1 MASVKEAKEAE
12 EVKEV
17 KDRNRSGPVRN
28 YTNLLVYKQAYRLT
42 LQVSTFSNTM
52 PREEQFELGRQL
64 RRSSRSVG
72 ANVVEGCTKRVSP
85 AEFRRHLVIAAGE
98 VAETKYWLELAA
110 DEGFV
115 VRHTTADCL
124 VKEYSKLGFMIHNL
138 WKEWRKLQGGIG
150 FYPLTPLRHLPPLPH
165 K

>member
-1 MASVKEAKEAE
+1 MATSRDVKEVK

-17 KDRNRSGPVRN
+17 KDRNGNDPVRN
-28 YTNLLVYKQAYRLT
+28 YTDLLAYKQAYRLT
-42 LQVSTFSNTM
+42 LRVSVFSKTM

-72 ANVVEGCTKRVSP
+72 ANIVEGWSKRVSP
-85 AEFRRHLVIAAGE
+85 AEFKRHLVMAAGE

-115 VRHTTADCL
+115 VRHTAESL
-124 VKEYSKLGFMIHNL
+124 IGEYSKLGSMIHNL
-138 WKEWRKLQGGIG
+138 WKEWRKL
-150 FYPLTPLRHLPPLPH
+150 
-165 K
+165 

>member
-1 MASVKEAKEAE
+1 MAGARDVKEVE

-17 KDRNRSGPVRN
+17 KDRNRAAPVKN
-28 YTNLLVYKQAYRLT
+28 YADLLIYKQAYRLT
-42 LQVSTFSNTM
+42 LRVSAFSKTM

-72 ANVVEGCTKRVSP
+72 ANIVEGWTKRVSP
-85 AEFRRHLVIAAGE
+85 AEFKRHLVIAAGE

-115 VRHTTADCL
+115 VRHTAESL
-124 VKEYSKLGFMIHNL
+124 VGEYSKLGFMIHNL
-138 WKEWRKLQGGIG
+138 WKEWRKL
-150 FYPLTPLRHLPPLPH
+150 
-165 K
+165 

>member
-1 MASVKEAKEAE
+1 MAGTKEVKEAE
-12 EVKEV
+12 EVKEA
-17 KDRNRSGPVRN
+17 KDRDRSGPVKN
-28 YTNLLVYKQAYRLT
+28 YTDLLVYKQAYRLT
-42 LQVSTFSNTM
+42 LRVSTFSKTM

-72 ANVVEGCTKRVSP
+72 ANVVEGWTKRVSP
-85 AEFRRHLVIAAGE
+85 AEFKRHLAIAAGE

-115 VRHTTADCL
+115 LRHTAESL

-138 WKEWRKLQGGIG
+138 WKEWRKL
-150 FYPLTPLRHLPPLPH
+150 
-165 K
+165 